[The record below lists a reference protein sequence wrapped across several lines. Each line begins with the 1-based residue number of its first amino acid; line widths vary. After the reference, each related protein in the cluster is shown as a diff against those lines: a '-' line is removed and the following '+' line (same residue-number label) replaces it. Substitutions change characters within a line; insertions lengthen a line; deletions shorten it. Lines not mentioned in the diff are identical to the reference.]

1 MMLPVQT
8 DFTLPRETRWSMEW
22 WYPEEGY
29 WVFEIVC
36 GSIDAA
42 IAEGRRRMRDFK
54 WLTWRVSPYTECSDN
69 GATVAPQRCVP

>member
-1 MMLPVQT
+1 
-8 DFTLPRETRWSMEW
+8 MEW
-22 WYPEEGY
+22 WYPEKGY

-54 WLTWRVSPYTECSDN
+54 WLTWRVSPYTECSN
-69 GATVAPQRCVP
+69 APLERSAVADTLRGVVGNSGLEDKR